1 MARDRT
7 DRFTIPYSGDNPA
20 CSLLVV
26 FAPTRTA
33 VLETIASTEPPN
45 NAPEISWYDH
55 YLALQWPASWRPCS
69 VTILVTYRGERLLHQ
84 ETLWC
89 EPGQDVQLRVQQL
102 IECRGQQIEEQDF
115 LDAIPGIE
123 GSTTFKRYFY
133 DLDSATNTLLRRS
146 WPGVD
151 TTERDFRCCV
161 LRDTTRLLWE
171 RVKCRC
177 QRTGEGDIQAAS
189 ESLPSRWIAYLSALQ
204 IGLIRNHFGRE
215 RCLDVD
221 QVRWAHQVFAGGSLT
236 EEGRGINFRPNS
248 TNVFLFAEFSF
259 IAIER
264 RVDRDFWLCLA
275 PALTSMQPIFCE
287 TYPNL
292 EPGAD
297 REAERLSLDRIQ
309 QIALQ
314 YAGLSLDEARTA
326 ATQNACD
333 ILEWE
338 LP

>member
-123 GSTTFKRYFY
+123 GSATFKRYFY
-133 DLDSATNTLLRRS
+133 DLDTRYQHTTAWQLAWRRY
-146 WPGVD
+146 D
-151 TTERDFRCCV
+151 
-161 LRDTTRLLWE
+161 
-171 RVKCRC
+171 
-177 QRTGEGDIQAAS
+177 RTG
-189 ESLPSRWIAYLSALQ
+189 LQ
-204 IGLIRNHFGRE
+204 MLCAPRHHATPVGTS
-215 RCLDVD
+215 
-221 QVRWAHQVFAGGSLT
+221 QVPMPA
-236 EEGRGINFRPNS
+236 EGRGRHSNCLKITPL
-248 TNVFLFAEFSF
+248 T
-259 IAIER
+259 
-264 RVDRDFWLCLA
+264 VDRLPVCVAGRAD
-275 PALTSMQPIFCE
+275 Q
-287 TYPNL
+287 
-292 EPGAD
+292 EPL
-297 REAERLSLDRIQ
+297 R
-309 QIALQ
+309 
-314 YAGLSLDEARTA
+314 
-326 ATQNACD
+326 
-333 ILEWE
+333 
-338 LP
+338 P